1 MNSDKS
7 TGLSAGVAAPVAT
20 PVAAPVATL
29 GGGCFWCLEAA
40 LVQLIGVESVVSGY
54 AGGSTEN
61 PDYHSVCSGRTGHA
75 EVVEVRFDPVSIDY
89 RTLLTA
95 FFAIHDPTTP
105 DRQGNDVGTQYR
117 SVIFTHD
124 DEQEKIARALI
135 AELAA
140 ERIWPAAIAT
150 TVSPAPTFWRAED
163 HHQNYYANNPLQGYC
178 QAVVAPKAAK
188 LRKVFAG
195 RIKA

>member
-7 TGLSAGVAAPVAT
+7 SGLSAGVAT
-20 PVAAPVATL
+20 SVATL

-40 LVQLIGVESVVSGY
+40 FVQLIGVESVVSGY

-61 PDYHSVCSGRTGHA
+61 PDYHGVCSGRTGHA
-75 EVVEVRFDPVSIDY
+75 EVVEVRFDPARIDY
-89 RTLLTA
+89 RTLLQA
-95 FFAIHDPTTP
+95 IFAIHDPTTP
-105 DRQGNDVGTQYR
+105 NRQGNDVGSQYR
-117 SVIFTHD
+117 SVIFTHG
-124 DEQEKIARALI
+124 DEQERIARALI

-140 ERIWPAAIAT
+140 AKLWPGNIVTA
-150 TVSPAPTFWRAED
+150 VSPAPTFWPAED
-163 HHQNYYANNPLQGYC
+163 HHQNYYANNPSQGYC

-195 RIKA
+195 RLKG

>member
-7 TGLSAGVAAPVAT
+7 TGLVAAPVAT
-20 PVAAPVATL
+20 SVATL

-40 LVQLIGVESVVSGY
+40 FLQLKGVESVVSGY
-54 AGGSTEN
+54 AGGATDQ
-61 PDYHSVCSGRTGHA
+61 PDYHNVCSGRTGHA
-75 EVVEVRFDPVSIDY
+75 EVVEVRFDPAVIDY

-95 FFAIHDPTTP
+95 FFAIHDPTTLN
-105 DRQGNDVGTQYR
+105 RQGNDVGSQYR
-117 SVIFTHD
+117 SVIFIHD
-124 DEQEKIARALI
+124 EVQQKIADALI
-135 AELAA
+135 ADLAA
-140 ERIWPAAIAT
+140 QRIWPDPIVTA
-150 TVSPAPTFWRAED
+150 VSPAPTFWRAED

-195 RIKA
+195 RLKGD